1 MIEDERRWKREKT
14 EEEGKKRSGFTMV
27 LWISLI
33 VLGLEYGGQ
42 LRKISKFHTDLL
54 RKSFWT
60 RLKVRCDC
68 QG

>member
-14 EEEGKKRSGFTMV
+14 EEEGKKRSRFTMV

-42 LRKISKFHTDLL
+42 LRKISKFHTD
-54 RKSFWT
+54 
-60 RLKVRCDC
+60 
-68 QG
+68 